1 MKISMKALF
10 TIFFLTTITVAAFSQ
25 SQRLEAVTVY
35 SSYHHHLKLASGAQ
49 LNAVDGFGAGL
60 SLSFRINKFIAIGLE
75 GGYSDLKIDQDDAVK
90 NWDWGF
96 WNRFYGNYV
105 KDLQQRDPNY
115 VATFTPNQRLYLISI
130 HLFIETRIPRLS
142 FFTPY
147 LNFAGGVYFYERNLS
162 MREEWKKYF
171 PQIDYTFQYEFD
183 NFANVRKGNVFGLRI
198 GIGGTFSLSKYF
210 EIDMNAKYHHIS
222 RLKDYGNYEH
232 FPLKSWIEVGIGLK
246 FLY

>member
-1 MKISMKALF
+1 MKWI
-10 TIFFLTTITVAAFSQ
+10 TNIFGFIILLITITAPVYSQ
-25 SQRLEAVTVY
+25 TQRLEAVTIY
-35 SSYHHHLKLASGAQ
+35 TSYCHHLKLESGAQ
-49 LNAVDGFGAGL
+49 LNSINGL
-60 SLSFRINKFIAIGLE
+60 GMGLALNFQINRFLNIGLD

-115 VATFTPNQRLYLISI
+115 VATFTPNQRLYLIPI
-130 HLFIETRIPRLS
+130 HLFIECRFPRLS

-183 NFANVRKGNVFGLRI
+183 NFANVRRGNVFGLRV
-198 GIGGTFSLSKYF
+198 GIGGSFSVSKHF
-210 EIDMNAKYHHIS
+210 GIDINGRYHHIG
-222 RLKDYGNYEH
+222 RLKDYGNYEN
-232 FPLKSWIEVGIGLK
+232 FPLKSWIEFGIGAK